1 MLWFACDTCDFDT
14 CCTPFGALESRG
26 SESCGNEVRE
36 AMPPQVRNYKRF
48 KPLEVQSRG
57 LPAGYQDV
65 RPGDC
70 VVAFTR
76 RHIYDIKHRI
86 EIATGYR
93 RACSHAACSRVS
105 PWAVQRLETSVEDQR
120 R

>member
-1 MLWFACDTCDFDT
+1 M
-14 CCTPFGALESRG
+14 
-26 SESCGNEVRE
+26 
-36 AMPPQVRNYKRF
+36 RNYERF

-93 RACSHAACSRVS
+93 RACSRAASAREC
-105 PWAVQRLETSVEDQR
+105 RLRQCIGLKHLWNINGVEVYMHMLPCYGAAR
-120 R
+120 PHMTLLRWP

>member
-1 MLWFACDTCDFDT
+1 MSWFACNACDFDT
-14 CCTPFGALESRG
+14 CTTPFGALESGG
-26 SESCGNEVRE
+26 SESCIDNLCKRV
-36 AMPPQVRNYKRF
+36 PPQVRNYERF

-93 RACSHAACSRVS
+93 RACSRAACSRGS
-105 PWAVQRLETSVEDQR
+105 P
-120 R
+120 